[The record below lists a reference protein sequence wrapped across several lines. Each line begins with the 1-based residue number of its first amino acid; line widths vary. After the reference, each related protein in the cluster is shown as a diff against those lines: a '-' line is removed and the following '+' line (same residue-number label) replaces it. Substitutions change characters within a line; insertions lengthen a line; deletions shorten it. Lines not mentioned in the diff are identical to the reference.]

1 VILLKI
7 VVEWLIPVLCIWE
20 LHGLNLSP
28 EIGFPDCEYPHL
40 LDSVK
45 IVVEMKV
52 QTL

>member
-1 VILLKI
+1 
-7 VVEWLIPVLCIWE
+7 
-20 LHGLNLSP
+20 
-28 EIGFPDCEYPHL
+28 L